1 VDVQAVRAEFRKQA
15 AGAKPRYERTEEE
28 PPLTEPDS
36 PIVQERPGVN
46 ELWLLKYVFLSSE
59 LQNFAAVH
67 LEPDWVPNPAVQRI
81 LAMHFQ
87 EGGDVVGLLG
97 HFEGDPFAQ
106 SLITEAATEQREI
119 PEPERQLADVI
130 RRLRDAWLDRQ
141 IALHNGRLGD
151 PTFDDED
158 RLGLL
163 SELQA
168 LRLRKRCPLEP
179 IP

>member
-1 VDVQAVRAEFRKQA
+1 M
-15 AGAKPRYERTEEE
+15 
-28 PPLTEPDS
+28 
-36 PIVQERPGVN
+36 
-46 ELWLLKYVFLSSE
+46 LKYVFLSSE

-81 LAMHFQ
+81 LAVHFQ
-87 EGGDVVGLLG
+87 TGGDVVGLLSR
-97 HFEGDPFAQ
+97 FEEDPFAQ
-106 SLITEAATEQREI
+106 SLITETATEQREI

-141 IALHNGRLGD
+141 IAVRNGRLGD
-151 PTFDDED
+151 PTLDDDD
-158 RLGLL
+158 RMVLL

-168 LRLRKRCPLEP
+168 LRLRKRSPLEP